1 MNSTKGTCLKS
12 RSCKI
17 YFGLNACLKP
27 LYTCKRVVQTAVFLK
42 GFQKM
47 ASYRV
52 YAVGSPFTQI
62 GMVDKFCSTAT
73 VL

>member
-1 MNSTKGTCLKS
+1 MPETSVYMQKGGPDCS
-12 RSCKI
+12 I
-17 YFGLNACLKP
+17 
-27 LYTCKRVVQTAVFLK
+27 LK
-42 GFQKM
+42 GVSEN
-47 ASYRV
+47 ASHRV